1 MLINLSFSFLALG
14 LVFILLLPLLS
25 YIIDYDNLYEGV
37 PVILCLTGFCI
48 ILSLFFHII
57 GGV

>member
-1 MLINLSFSFLALG
+1 MLINLSFSFFILG
-14 LVFILLLPLLS
+14 LVLALLLPLLC
-25 YIIDYDNLYEGV
+25 YIIDYNDPYEGV
-37 PVILCLTGFCI
+37 PAIICLSGFCI